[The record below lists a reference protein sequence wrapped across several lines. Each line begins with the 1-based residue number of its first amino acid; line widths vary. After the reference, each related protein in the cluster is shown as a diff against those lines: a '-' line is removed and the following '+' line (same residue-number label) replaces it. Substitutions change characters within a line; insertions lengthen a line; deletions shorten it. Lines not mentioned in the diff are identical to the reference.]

1 MEKMTISD
9 DFNIFGNKLRGNCWV
24 VIQFFILSGG
34 FLSKSNPILL
44 SFWKKLK
51 TAFTCFT
58 GR

>member
-1 MEKMTISD
+1 MILT
-9 DFNIFGNKLRGNCWV
+9 FLGTNYGGNCWV

-51 TAFTCFT
+51 TAFTGFT